1 MDAQAHKACSTTTS
15 EKGSVVRGRNRHIQ
29 ARNIEEPLSEELNQ
43 GYEGVQEFIAF
54 AVESYLE
61 DKLTRTELRKPL
73 EQADP
78 DRSSGTHNA
87 YSTE

>member
-1 MDAQAHKACSTTTS
+1 MKNPGRKSSGKAM
-15 EKGSVVRGRNRHIQ
+15 K
-29 ARNIEEPLSEELNQ
+29 
-43 GYEGVQEFIAF
+43 EFIAF

-61 DKLTRTELRKPL
+61 DKLTRDELEKAL

>member
-1 MDAQAHKACSTTTS
+1 MK
-15 EKGSVVRGRNRHIQ
+15 
-29 ARNIEEPLSEELNQ
+29 
-43 GYEGVQEFIAF
+43 EFLAF

-78 DRSSGTHNA
+78 DRSFGTHNA

>member
-1 MDAQAHKACSTTTS
+1 MPRRIRPAARPPRKRALSSGGGTGTSRLVTLKNPCRKSST
-15 EKGSVVRGRNRHIQ
+15 KVMKKV
-29 ARNIEEPLSEELNQ
+29 
-43 GYEGVQEFIAF
+43 IAF